1 MRTILPDH
9 ERHRYPDHRYNGPDF
24 PGTAKN
30 GGCPEFSQLHIL
42 DNKGRTVTIIKEA
55 ENGEYVVNGI
65 SHKSK
70 YYFLLE
76 TNKEEIPNPI
86 YITIV
91 NEEGEHRYEA
101 RLGESGYY
109 ELVKQPG
116 EDKIEE
122 VKEEVVEVEL
132 KEEEEAL
139 TVQRGILDQAEFR
152 ALALA
157 FDQKVVAIR
166 DKQREKERE
175 LANISDLNRQFFQTE
190 TRAVILKV
198 LKENQVGVLVD
209 TRAVIWSAP
218 ETDLTDQIISRI
230 DADLGVGPDR

>member
-1 MRTILPDH
+1 MRPLNFIAACIWGVMLTWAIPAQAQFSLGS
-9 ERHRYPDHRYNGPDF
+9 EIS
-24 PGTAKN
+24 
-30 GGCPEFSQLHIL
+30 GGVFTVDQEIVFQ
-42 DNKGRTVTIIKEA
+42 RTLFGKRLVESFQN
-55 ENGEYVVNGI
+55 EV
-65 SHKSK
+65 
-70 YYFLLE
+70 FLLNSE
-76 TNKEEIPNPI
+76 
-86 YITIV
+86 
-91 NEEGEHRYEA
+91 NERV
-101 RLGESGYY
+101 S
-109 ELVKQPG
+109 
-116 EDKIEE
+116 
-122 VKEEVVEVEL
+122 VEL